1 VLIFI
6 QCFQSFLVTCIS
18 IKICKELTS
27 SKDII
32 MNFTALAVV
41 RELDDY
47 VGKWYLTTKVRLKG
61 MLTFKVEELS

>member
-1 VLIFI
+1 
-6 QCFQSFLVTCIS
+6 
-18 IKICKELTS
+18 
-27 SKDII
+27 